1 MTPRKT
7 DHERLKELLIELVDG
22 QPSEEQ
28 LDELQQVAKL
38 VPDGIER
45 MVDHLLLDSLL
56 GDDLGREP
64 LTALVDLVAEPVDS
78 DLTGDSASAQLYI
91 VSAAESPVSS
101 RRSPGLLRTASWLA
115 LAASVAL
122 VVFLL
127 TGHGDSPVYASAS
140 QIVEAAIHTHA
151 EPIERVYVV
160 EVERNP
166 SADNGLNL
174 PRDVKV
180 STQGDRFWVEMNG
193 YRRWAWGRDADG
205 AIWMT
210 LGPRRAVVV
219 GADEMGVPLKYIG
232 DLYTLHLETLLQNFL
247 KNCQL
252 ERAEGPAGTDIITAV
267 PRRRWSERPLK
278 RATIEVDRET
288 KAIRRLVVEREFPDQ
303 SSTVVTFTL
312 VDSRLADEEMYRP
325 EGHLTEPRRLFA
337 RETDATKRRELMV
350 NWFGPHAERWIQIPE
365 TTSNDQ

>member
-1 MTPRKT
+1 M
-7 DHERLKELLIELVDG
+7 
-22 QPSEEQ
+22 
-28 LDELQQVAKL
+28 
-38 VPDGIER
+38 
-45 MVDHLLLDSLL
+45 
-56 GDDLGREP
+56 
-64 LTALVDLVAEPVDS
+64 
-78 DLTGDSASAQLYI
+78 
-91 VSAAESPVSS
+91 
-101 RRSPGLLRTASWLA
+101 
-115 LAASVAL
+115 AL

-232 DLYTLHLETLLQNFL
+232 DLYTLHLETLLQDFL
-247 KNCQL
+247 KICQL
-252 ERAEGPAGTDIITAV
+252 ERAEGPAGTDIICRVHVDAGVSVHSNERRSKLSRNEGDPAARGQTGV
-267 PRRRWSERPLK
+267 SRSSPRPS
-278 RATIEVDRET
+278 
-288 KAIRRLVVEREFPDQ
+288 
-303 SSTVVTFTL
+303 
-312 VDSRLADEEMYRP
+312 
-325 EGHLTEPRRLFA
+325 
-337 RETDATKRRELMV
+337 
-350 NWFGPHAERWIQIPE
+350 
-365 TTSNDQ
+365 